1 MTLQNR
7 KIQFY
12 SNPNVSTIYIIK
24 EKCEASPKKARE
36 GTELQQNNTSG
47 KQNSYHITIFCP

>member
-12 SNPNVSTIYIIK
+12 SSHNVATIYIIN
-24 EKCEASPKKARE
+24 EKCKLSPIKTEE

-47 KQNSYHITIFCP
+47 VQNLYHTTIFCP

>member
-12 SNPNVSTIYIIK
+12 SSHTVSTLYIIK
-24 EKCEASPKKARE
+24 EKCEASQKKTWE
-36 GTELQQNNTSG
+36 GTELQQNNISG
-47 KQNSYHITIFCP
+47 KQNLHHTTIF